1 MWFYS
6 SVISPITSAAV
17 SFDAKFTLNVCV
29 HAQSLSRVLFF
40 ATLWTVVG
48 QAPLFMGFFRQNYWS
63 GLPLLPPGDL
73 PNPATDSMSPV
84 SPALQADYL
93 PAEPLGKTLY
103 LK

>member
-29 HAQSLSRVLFF
+29 NAQSLSRVLFF

-84 SPALQADYL
+84 SPALQADSL

-103 LK
+103 LI